1 MSMFLLKGTY
11 YYFYSCLLISMVF
24 FFCISPETK
33 FPERRRRKKKLL
45 ERDNFPKDK
54 VSIEKG
60 ELHGMGG
67 CTSS

>member
-1 MSMFLLKGTY
+1 MSMFLLKGTH
-11 YYFYSCLLISMVF
+11 YYFNSCLLVGMV

-33 FPERRRRKKKLL
+33 FPEGRRRKKKLL
-45 ERDNFPKDK
+45 ERNNFPKDK
-54 VSIEKG
+54 VSIEKE